1 MTPAA
6 RLQAAIEILDE
17 VVASARDDGPPADS
31 IVTRYFKHRRYA
43 GSKDRRAVRELVF
56 RAIRRS
62 AERPE
67 SGRAAALGL
76 VQDDR
81 QLAELFGQ
89 PRGPEPIADGE
100 TAAPPG
106 AIPEWLKPE
115 LSPLIGEGEGDA
127 LLERAPLDLR
137 VNVSRASREE
147 LL

>member
-17 VVASARDDGPPADS
+17 VIASARADGPPADS
-31 IVTRYFKHRRYA
+31 IVTHYFKQRRYA

-67 SGRAAALGL
+67 NGRAAILGL
-76 VQDDR
+76 ARDEPK
-81 QLAELFGQ
+81 LAELFGQ

-100 TAAPPG
+100 EGTPTHL
-106 AIPEWLKPE
+106 IPK
-115 LSPLIGEGEGDA
+115 
-127 LLERAPLDLR
+127 
-137 VNVSRASREE
+137 
-147 LL
+147 